1 MRHTPPSHPIYFSLP
16 PTRQPHSAGPLSL
29 TYLMIYKPEIIF
41 MFYMCLITFVLV
53 LFIYFY
59 WQQICMADVIV
70 IKVRVKG
77 IALFGVSMQ
86 TLLSYLFRLFFFFVL
101 I

>member
-1 MRHTPPSHPIYFSLP
+1 
-16 PTRQPHSAGPLSL
+16 
-29 TYLMIYKPEIIF
+29 

-53 LFIYFY
+53 LFIHFY
-59 WQQICMADVIV
+59 WQLMCKADVIV

-77 IALFGVSMQ
+77 IALFGVSVQ
-86 TLLSYLFRLFFFFVL
+86 TLLSYLLRLFFFFVL